1 MEIKILWTDE
11 AIGRL
16 KDIFDYYSKV
26 ATVNIAQ
33 KLVNEIVDSSN
44 ILITHPEIGVQEE
57 LLKERKNKY
66 RYLVCKNYK
75 IIYWRKENVVFIA
88 TVFDMRRNP
97 KKLKKGLK

>member
-75 IIYWRKENVVFIA
+75 IIYSRKENVVFIA

-97 KKLKKGLK
+97 KNLKKGLK

>member
-57 LLKERKNKY
+57 LLKEKTNIAIWFA
-66 RYLVCKNYK
+66 K
-75 IIYWRKENVVFIA
+75 IIRLFIGERK
-88 TVFDMRRNP
+88 TWC
-97 KKLKKGLK
+97 L